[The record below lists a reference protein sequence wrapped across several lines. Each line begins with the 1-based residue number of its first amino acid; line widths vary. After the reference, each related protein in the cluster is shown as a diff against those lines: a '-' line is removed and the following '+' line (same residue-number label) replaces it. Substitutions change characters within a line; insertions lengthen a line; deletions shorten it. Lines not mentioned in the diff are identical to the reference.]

1 MIYGGVIGV
10 APLLSSRSLSFGLL
24 GKQLN
29 RESGV
34 WTLRE
39 GVSVMTHM
47 NALVYQR
54 RLKTHDVMSFLLQR
68 PLPKK
73 VNQISFQEN
82 APTTKTIKFKSQKLA
97 VMYVQLILPSGFV
110 CVCAA

>member
-1 MIYGGVIGV
+1 MNTKGVGIGNDAHECFSLPTTLKNTWRHV
-10 APLLSSRSLSFGLL
+10 VPPTAPSA
-24 GKQLN
+24 
-29 RESGV
+29 E
-34 WTLRE
+34 
-39 GVSVMTHM
+39 
-47 NALVYQR
+47 
-54 RLKTHDVMSFLLQR
+54 
-68 PLPKK
+68 K